1 MKEPM
6 TDAPKKQTQ
15 YKRTFLTGLVVLTP
29 VLVTVWVVKFVLAQ
43 ISGTVNPLVLRAIRL
58 VGSGAW
64 LETAWVN
71 FLSPIISVVLAIL
84 MIYVLGALAG
94 NVLGRQLIQNL
105 EKLLMQIPV
114 VRGIYSATRQFL
126 ETFSGNKSKAFSK
139 VVLFQYPRKG
149 LWTMG
154 LLTGETKGEVRERS
168 GLDMVS
174 VFVPTTPNPTSGWL
188 IFVPIEDVQE
198 LDMSVDDAFKMIISG
213 GVLTPPSPRE
223 AATAAS
229 EPTEKASA

>member
-6 TDAPKKQTQ
+6 ADAPKKQRQ
-15 YKRTFLTGLVVLTP
+15 FKRTFLTGLVVLTP

-43 ISGTVNPLVLRAIRL
+43 ISGTVNPLVLRGIRL
-58 VGSGAW
+58 IGSGEW
-64 LETAWVN
+64 LETAWLN
-71 FLSPIISVVLAIL
+71 FLSPIISVLLAVI

-126 ETFSGNKSKAFSK
+126 ETFSGDKTKAFSK
-139 VVLFQYPRKG
+139 VVLFQYPREG
-149 LWTMG
+149 LWTVG
-154 LLTGETKGEVRERS
+154 LLTSDTKGEVRQKS
-168 GLDMVS
+168 GRDMVS

-188 IFVPIEDVQE
+188 IFVPVEDIQE
-198 LDMSVDDAFKMIISG
+198 LEMSVDDAFKMIISG
-213 GVLTPPSPRE
+213 GVLTPPAPGE
-223 AATAAS
+223 APVHLEDTSQKSVA
-229 EPTEKASA
+229 